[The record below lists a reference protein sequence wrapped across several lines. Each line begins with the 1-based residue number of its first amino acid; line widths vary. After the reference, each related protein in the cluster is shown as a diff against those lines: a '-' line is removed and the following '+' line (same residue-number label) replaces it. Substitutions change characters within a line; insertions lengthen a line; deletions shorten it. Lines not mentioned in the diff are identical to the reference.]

1 MENLEPLENFRQI
14 YLKKL
19 LKSIINLEN
28 SVRYDIQ
35 NISCGKKKTLS

>member
-19 LKSIINLEN
+19 LKSIVNLL
-28 SVRYDIQ
+28 
-35 NISCGKKKTLS
+35 KKEIFLEYNFP